1 MTKLEQMT
9 VEGTPAEV
17 GAAHGEMFASGIRAY
32 VDDRV
37 ALSAIGTSL
46 DRDEI
51 LAIASRMLEA
61 HERYDLALFTEMAA
75 MADAAGISLEEA
87 VIVGGYTDFI
97 DTVRAYANGSVFED
111 TCTAVLTTDAQS
123 GGAGFLGQTWDMNAS
138 ATPHVFILDVATDD
152 DPRVLTFTTHGTLG
166 QIGMNTAGIAIGI
179 SNLTVT
185 DGAFGVTWPFVVR
198 KVLRQESFDAALTC
212 IVEAPLAGAHNF
224 MLRDA
229 EGNGASIEATPT
241 RNHVER
247 LGSETLVH
255 TNHCIATHIMAVE
268 AERPESLARSSADRM
283 EQATELLEDVPH
295 TIDQLKSLFADER
308 TICRRRDPEFGYESS
323 GAAIMRPATG
333 DFWACW
339 GLPSENEYERFS
351 LTDKSPME
359 AGR

>member
-1 MTKLEQMT
+1 MTKLTQLT
-9 VEGTPAEV
+9 VEGSPTEV
-17 GAAHGEMFASGIRAY
+17 GTLHGAMFASDIREY

-37 ALSAIGTSL
+37 ALSAIGTNL

-51 LAIASRMLEA
+51 LAIASRMLGA
-61 HERYDLALFTEMAA
+61 HKRYDADLFTEMAA
-75 MADAAGISLEEA
+75 MADAAEISLEEA

-97 DTVRAYANGSVFED
+97 DTVRAHAGGSGIED
-111 TCTAVLTTDAQS
+111 TCTAVLTTDAES
-123 GGAGFLGQTWDMNAS
+123 EGAGFLGQTWDMNAS
-138 ATPHVFILDVATDD
+138 ATPHVFLLDVTTDD
-152 DPRVLTFTTHGTLG
+152 HPRVLTFTTHGTLG
-166 QIGMNTAGIAIGI
+166 QIGMNTAGISIGI

-198 KVLRQESFDAALTC
+198 KALRQESFDAAMAC

-241 RNHVER
+241 RHHIER
-247 LGSETLVH
+247 LRSETLVH
-255 TNHCIATHIMAVE
+255 TNHCVAPAIMAVE
-268 AERPESLARSSADRM
+268 AQRPESLSRSSADRFQ
-283 EQATELLEDVPH
+283 QASELLEEVPH
-295 TIDQLKSLFADER
+295 TIDQLMALFADER
-308 TICRRRDPEFGYESS
+308 SICRHRDPEFGYESS

-351 LTDKSPME
+351 VTDKSK
-359 AGR
+359 A